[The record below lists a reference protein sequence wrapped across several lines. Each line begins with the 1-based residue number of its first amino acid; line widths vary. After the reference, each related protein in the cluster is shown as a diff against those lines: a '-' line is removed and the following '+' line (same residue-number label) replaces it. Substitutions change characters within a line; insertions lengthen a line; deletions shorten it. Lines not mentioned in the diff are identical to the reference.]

1 MNQAVFSNNQV
12 KKNLRITEIM
22 YNPYISDGEYIELKN
37 IGNEAI
43 NLYLC
48 KFTNGIE
55 FTFPNTTLNPG
66 EFILVVQDQAEFTDS
81 YASNGE

>member
-1 MNQAVFSNNQV
+1 
-12 KKNLRITEIM
+12 M

-37 IGNEAI
+37 IGDEAI

-55 FTFPNTTLNPG
+55 FTFPSTTLNPG
-66 EFILVVQDQAEFTDS
+66 EFILVVQDQAEFTDY
-81 YASNGE
+81 YASNGSSFNIAENLKWNKT